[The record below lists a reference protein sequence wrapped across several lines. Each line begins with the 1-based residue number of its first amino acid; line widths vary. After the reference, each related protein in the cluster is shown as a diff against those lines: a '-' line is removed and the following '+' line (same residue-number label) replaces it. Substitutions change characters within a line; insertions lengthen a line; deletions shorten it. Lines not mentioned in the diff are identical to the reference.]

1 MQVSDDARHMME
13 SMFRGRTL
21 YAALAIATWEGETME
36 WLPYD
41 AEDARA
47 QPSTAEDRP
56 DMRWLAT
63 CMQTLFLTTPLSQPV
78 TTSITVSA
86 DTAVPQST
94 ASEPSGQV
102 TPEDVVE

>member
-1 MQVSDDARHMME
+1 M
-13 SMFRGRTL
+13 
-21 YAALAIATWEGETME
+21 YAALAIATCDGETME

-63 CMQTLFLTTPLSQPV
+63 CMQTLFLATPLSQSV
-78 TTSITVSA
+78 NTSITVSD
-86 DTAVPQST
+86 DTAAQ
-94 ASEPSGQV
+94 
-102 TPEDVVE
+102 

>member
-1 MQVSDDARHMME
+1 M
-13 SMFRGRTL
+13 
-21 YAALAIATWEGETME
+21 YAALAIATCDGETME

-63 CMQTLFLTTPLSQPV
+63 CMQTLSLTPPLPQSV
-78 TTSITVSA
+78 NTSITVSNNPVA
-86 DTAVPQST
+86 QQGT
-94 ASEPSGQV
+94 ASEASGRVPPQEGV
-102 TPEDVVE
+102 R